1 MAKEYKKKQGS
12 GLFQG
17 IFMAYFILLLH
28 VVLLAGLGC
37 LVLFFRGFVQYM
49 LWIFLGGASL
59 ITYSGYKILKRMKQE
74 KRNFQDLLQ
83 LPMLNGRSLEIDFLG
98 GLASFKVGS
107 SKNNIIS
114 MDIDNNSLVPQLED
128 PGASR
133 IRKLSELA
141 NLYENNLITLDEY
154 NLGKK
159 QILSDIT
166 DEKTKNSSSFRGD
179 IL

>member
-1 MAKEYKKKQGS
+1 MKKEYKKTKQGT

-17 IFMAYFILLLH
+17 ICMAYLILLLH

-49 LWIFLGGASL
+49 LWIFLGGATL
-59 ITYSGYKILKRMKQE
+59 ITYSGYKVLKRMKQE
-74 KRNFQDLLQ
+74 RQNFRDLLQ
-83 LPMLNGRSLEIDFLG
+83 LPMLNNKNFEIDFLG
-98 GLASFKVGS
+98 GIASLKFNS
-107 SKNNIIS
+107 SNNNIIS
-114 MDIDNNSLVPQLED
+114 IDKDNIVPQLED
-128 PGASR
+128 SQAAR

-141 NLYENNLITLDEY
+141 SLYENNLITLDEY

-166 DEKTKNSSSFRGD
+166 DK
-179 IL
+179 

>member
-1 MAKEYKKKQGS
+1 MAKKNKRAKQGT

-49 LWIFLGGASL
+49 LWIFLGGATL
-59 ITYSGYKILKRMKQE
+59 ITYSGYKIIKSMKQE
-74 KRNFQDLLQ
+74 KRNLQDLLQ
-83 LPMLNGRSLEIDFLG
+83 LPMLNGRSFEIDFLG
-98 GLASFKVGS
+98 GLASFKVS
-107 SKNNIIS
+107 SPRNNTIS
-114 MDIDNNSLVPQLED
+114 MDIDNPVIQLED
-128 PGASR
+128 PGVSR

-141 NLYENNLITLDEY
+141 SLYENNLITLDEY
-154 NLGKK
+154 NLGKQ

-166 DEKTKNSSSFRGD
+166 DK
-179 IL
+179 